1 MKNLERKSSSSIIW
15 MGPNDNYMYP
25 YKREARG
32 VWGQTRRGEDVYRG
46 RVM

>member
-25 YKREARG
+25 YKREAEA
-32 VWGQTRRGEDVYRG
+32 VLKQTEKTDTEERA
-46 RVM
+46 M